1 MGRVYLFLTFIF
13 IGLGWLVFSIF
24 IQREVTPSA
33 VYTRTEL
40 IKTNLQLFAEAK
52 GINYEHVKK
61 KHITN
66 RQSRHVMQKSREILQ
81 RLDRFKQSIGLKKV
95 TYPTFPVRRVD
106 PSNVMVLVSLLSNEV
121 IEMGKHYLTV
131 PIVKTAV
138 HYSGKQP
145 SDVYMNLDVIS
156 QYLDILGA
164 KPHTPSDA
172 YQIAHTAVRETQ
184 LICETLS
191 INCQKGMPAIQMDKI
206 PQDVYM
212 ALRAITPILQNIN
225 SKLDQPINGGVL
237 FDELKENTIVPAD
250 VLSLLNVTIAD
261 IGAIKQS
268 LGVKAPTI
276 LQVRPND
283 YTPSQVFQ
291 QVQMLNGILT
301 DINAALSNK

>member
-1 MGRVYLFLTFIF
+1 
-13 IGLGWLVFSIF
+13 
-24 IQREVTPSA
+24 
-33 VYTRTEL
+33 
-40 IKTNLQLFAEAK
+40 
-52 GINYEHVKK
+52 
-61 KHITN
+61 
-66 RQSRHVMQKSREILQ
+66 
-81 RLDRFKQSIGLKKV
+81 
-95 TYPTFPVRRVD
+95 
-106 PSNVMVLVSLLSNEV
+106 
-121 IEMGKHYLTV
+121 
-131 PIVKTAV
+131 
-138 HYSGKQP
+138 
-145 SDVYMNLDVIS
+145 
-156 QYLDILGA
+156 
-164 KPHTPSDA
+164 
-172 YQIAHTAVRETQ
+172 
-184 LICETLS
+184 
-191 INCQKGMPAIQMDKI
+191 MPAIQMDKI